1 MDTWAQFANK
11 GQTLFRVL
19 PEKTK
24 KICQRRWREKA
35 EKVEKEEKNW
45 LSNKKLELTSCEFL
59 NTNLTSLKAQT

>member
-59 NTNLTSLKAQT
+59 